1 MSKTFS
7 KSFSISMFDRN
18 SISEIMMKEPVE
30 GAAVIGVWHSMAT
43 LAFADADGCVRLTPT
58 IAMNENAIAEY
69 FRMPINLV
77 CKAIGW
83 LKRLNKLIVENGY
96 LKFNIGS
103 RIKRTV
109 SPERQE
115 YLNMLNRQ
123 RVSRCREKQRKEKVA
138 NTEDCNGCNAP
149 VMVDVMEPVMQPVMD
164 ILEKD
169 AKITK
174 TPMVTRTKPLNPNA
188 CNTPVM
194 DAVAKEKRKNQ
205 RKENNNYSISSLA
218 SWSETNCE
226 DKETAV
232 MPHEEIKELHETAAS
247 EAEPVQAHA
256 VSFAQDDRTET
267 LPLEKETSPL
277 RRIIDSWNRLH
288 LKPYSGKIPG
298 LMGKISALLSQYTL
312 ETITKTID
320 SIAACPFL
328 LGKKENSRWVITFE
342 WLLNPGNFAKVLAG
356 KYHDKPRN
364 YSENTN
370 SLNCGE
376 LWQPG
381 THLPFCLPGECA
393 NGLRPVVT
401 ETGFD
406 ALFQP
411 ITQQQKEAARLL
423 GMA

>member
-69 FRMPINLV
+69 FRMPVNLV

-164 ILEKD
+164 VLEKD

-174 TPMVTRTKPLNPNA
+174 TPMVTGTKPLNPNA
-188 CNTPVM
+188 CNAPVM

-205 RKENNNYSISSLA
+205 RKENNNYSISSLD
-218 SWSETNCE
+218 NCPVTICE
-226 DKETAV
+226 EKEKAV
-232 MPHEEIKELHETAAS
+232 MLHEEIKELHETAATK
-247 EAEPVQAHA
+247 AEPVQDHDEPF
-256 VSFAQDDRTET
+256 SQDDRTET

-277 RRIIDSWNRLH
+277 RRIIDAWNRLH
-288 LKPYSGKIPG
+288 LKPCNGKLPG
-298 LMGKISALLSQYTL
+298 LMGKISALLSQYPL

-342 WLLNPGNFAKVLAG
+342 WLLNPANFAKVLAG

-364 YSENTN
+364 NSENTN

-381 THLPFCLPGECA
+381 SHLPFCLPGERE

>member
-43 LAFADADGCVRLTPT
+43 LAFADADGCVRLTPA

-69 FRMPINLV
+69 FRMPVNLV

-174 TPMVTRTKPLNPNA
+174 TPMVTGTKPLNPNA
-188 CNTPVM
+188 CNAPVM

-205 RKENNNYSISSLA
+205 RKENNNYSISSLD
-218 SWSETNCE
+218 SCPVTICE
-226 DKETAV
+226 EKETAV
-232 MPHEEIKELHETAAS
+232 MLHEENEKLHETAAS
-247 EAEPVQAHA
+247 DAEPVQAHA

-298 LMGKISALLSQYTL
+298 LMGKISTLLSQYTL

-364 YSENTN
+364 YSKNTN
-370 SLNCGE
+370 SLNCGD
-376 LWQPG
+376 LWQSSKQ
-381 THLPFCLPGECA
+381 LPICLPGEYEK
-393 NGLRPVVT
+393 GLSPTET
-401 ETGFD
+401 ETGFA
-406 ALFQP
+406 ALFRP

-423 GMA
+423 GVA